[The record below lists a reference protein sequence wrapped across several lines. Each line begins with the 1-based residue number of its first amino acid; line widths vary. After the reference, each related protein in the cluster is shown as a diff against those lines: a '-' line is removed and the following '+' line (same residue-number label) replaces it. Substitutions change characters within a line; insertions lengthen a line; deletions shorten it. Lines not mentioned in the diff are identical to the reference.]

1 LNPDPNIRTDRLVFT
16 IQILKLNRVKKWTL
30 KRDTVR
36 FYEKRS
42 LLTRV
47 VGIELNCALVVRQLS
62 VELANG
68 YHAFPPI
75 LRKGLSSR
83 GQGVADDPLIELL
96 TRLNTEKYKVNAR
109 FM

>member
-1 LNPDPNIRTDRLVFT
+1 M
-16 IQILKLNRVKKWTL
+16 
-30 KRDTVR
+30 
-36 FYEKRS
+36 
-42 LLTRV
+42 

-75 LRKGLSSR
+75 LRKGLGSR
-83 GQGVADDPLIELL
+83 GQSVADDPLVELL
-96 TRLNTEKYKVNAR
+96 TRLNTKKCRVNTR

>member
-1 LNPDPNIRTDRLVFT
+1 M
-16 IQILKLNRVKKWTL
+16 
-30 KRDTVR
+30 
-36 FYEKRS
+36 
-42 LLTRV
+42 

-68 YHAFPPI
+68 DHAFSPV
-75 LRKGLSSR
+75 LRKRLGSR
-83 GQGVADDPLIELL
+83 RQSVADDPLIELL

>member
-1 LNPDPNIRTDRLVFT
+1 MRFFI
-16 IQILKLNRVKKWTL
+16 KRV
-30 KRDTVR
+30 V
-36 FYEKRS
+36 
-42 LLTRV
+42 LTRV

-75 LRKGLSSR
+75 LRKGLGSR
-83 GQGVADDPLIELL
+83 GQSVADDPLVELL
-96 TRLNTEKYKVNAR
+96 TRLNTEKCKVNVC